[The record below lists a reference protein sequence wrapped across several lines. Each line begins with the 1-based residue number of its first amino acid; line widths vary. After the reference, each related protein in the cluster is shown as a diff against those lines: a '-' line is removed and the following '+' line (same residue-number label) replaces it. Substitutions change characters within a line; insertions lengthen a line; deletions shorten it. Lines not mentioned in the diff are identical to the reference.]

1 MKKVTILKTITFLM
15 GWIISFQIVPVGLE
29 MMSKPSSLYFTL
41 GLLLALATTIGSL
54 YFSAMFGWSLANL
67 CREYQKSRKNKQ
79 EKVGE
84 SK

>member
-1 MKKVTILKTITFLM
+1 M
-15 GWIISFQIVPVGLE
+15 GWIISFQIMPVGLE

-41 GLLLALATTIGSL
+41 GTLVALATTIGSL
-54 YFSAMFGWSLANL
+54 YFPAKFGWYVGNL
-67 CREYQKSRKNKQ
+67 YREYQESRKNKQ